1 MERKRD
7 REWGVERGERE
18 RGREFQYNA
27 INVLVREAH
36 TENHT
41 EGSKSDH
48 RSMEQK
54 RRKLSVTKIY
64 LKELQRYLL
73 KLPLLYP
80 FAMTKLLVR
89 ELS

>member
-1 MERKRD
+1 M
-7 REWGVERGERE
+7 
-18 RGREFQYNA
+18 
-27 INVLVREAH
+27 VRETH

-64 LKELQRYLL
+64 LTELQRYLL

-89 ELS
+89 ELSWHATVHRERICQNQSSCH